1 MKILSIHDIAG
12 FGRSSMT
19 TIISAFSAKGH
30 QCVPLPTAV
39 FSTHTAI
46 ADFVRQDLTDF
57 AKKSLEHYNALG
69 INFDAIYSGYLCSC
83 EQINMV
89 KSSFDMFPK
98 ALKIVDPVMA
108 DNGKIYKS
116 YTKEMCDSVIQ
127 LVEYADIITP
137 NITECKVILGLPLD
151 TKINTTDDVVP
162 MLKSLAK
169 IGPNRVVIT
178 GIEVGKQLVTAYY
191 DNGEIGF
198 YATEHI
204 DCYFPGTGDLF
215 ATLLVSKLLVGDVLG
230 DCVKFASDFIVKAIT
245 HTVNIGSN
253 PLFGVEFEGLL

>member
-1 MKILSIHDIAG
+1 MKILSIHDLAG
-12 FGRSSMT
+12 FGRSSLT
-19 TIISAFSAKGH
+19 TIISAFSSHGH
-30 QCVPLPTAV
+30 QCVALPTAV

-46 ADFVRQDLTDF
+46 SGFCCHDLTDF
-57 AKKSLEHYNALG
+57 AEKSLNHYAELNLQ
-69 INFDAIYSGYLCSC
+69 FDAIYSGYLCSC
-83 EQINMV
+83 KQIEMV
-89 KSSFDMFPK
+89 ASSFKKFPK

-127 LVEYADIITP
+127 LVKLADIITP

-151 TKINTTDDVVP
+151 SKILTTDDVVP
-162 MLKSLAK
+162 LLKSLADL
-169 IGPNRVVIT
+169 GPSRIVIT
-178 GIEVGKQLVTAYY
+178 GIPIGEKLITAYF

-215 ATLLVSKLLVGDVLG
+215 ATLLVSKLLNGDSLADGVR
-230 DCVKFASDFIVKAIT
+230 FASDFIVRAIH
-245 HTVNIGSN
+245 HTVKLGSE
-253 PLFGVEFEGLL
+253 PLFGVEFESLL